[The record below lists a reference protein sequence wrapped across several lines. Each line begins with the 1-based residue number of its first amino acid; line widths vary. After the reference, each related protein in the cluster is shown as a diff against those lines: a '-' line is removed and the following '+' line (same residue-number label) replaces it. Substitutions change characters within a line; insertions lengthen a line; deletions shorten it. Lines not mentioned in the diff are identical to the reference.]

1 MTEQQDPST
10 RARYTPSEF
19 EDSIY
24 QNWLE
29 SGLFSPPADGLR
41 PTFTVMIPP
50 PNVTGVLHMGHALNN
65 TLQDVVI
72 RHRRMTGYDALWVP
86 GTDHAGI
93 ATQAV
98 VEKKLYREQSLK
110 RADMGR
116 EAFLEEVWKWREHH
130 GDVILKQLQKIGAS
144 CD

>member
-10 RARYTPSEF
+10 RMRYTPSAF

-24 QNWLE
+24 QSWQE
-29 SGLFSPPADGLR
+29 SGLFSPPVDGLR

-93 ATQAV
+93 AIQAV
-98 VEKKLYREQSLK
+98 VEKKLYR
-110 RADMGR
+110 
-116 EAFLEEVWKWREHH
+116 
-130 GDVILKQLQKIGAS
+130 
-144 CD
+144 